1 MPTTSAL
8 RTGKSR
14 SCGCFSVDRIAALN
28 RTRRRVDVCECGD
41 HVFTDL
47 TRAFV
52 GLLSVEDRHHFD
64 GKSWNAHRS
73 KTGGWSVTGNYAKKL
88 HREIL
93 NLTDPKIVV
102 DHING
107 NTFDNRRS
115 NLRPCNHTDN
125 VKNQRLRRAKKSTS
139 RFKGVT
145 FNRGSLINPWLAQI
159 NADCKHYSLGCFP
172 TEEDAAHAYDE
183 AAIRLHGP
191 FARTNKM
198 LGLL

>member
-14 SCGCFSVDRIAALN
+14 SCGCYTVDRIAVLN
-28 RTRRRVDVCECGD
+28 RTKRRVDTCECGD

-47 TRAFV
+47 TRGFV

-64 GKSWNAHRS
+64 DESWNAHKS
-73 KTGGWSVTGNYAKKL
+73 TSGAWSVTGTYAKKL
-88 HREIL
+88 HREVL
-93 NLTDPKIVV
+93 GLTDPAVAV

-107 NTFDNRRS
+107 DTFDNRRS
-115 NLRPCNHTDN
+115 NLRLCTQKDN
-125 VKNQRLRRAKKSTS
+125 AKNQKQRRNKRWSIY
-139 RFKGVT
+139 KGVT
-145 FNRGSLINPWLAQI
+145 KMPNLPLRPWIAQI
-159 NADCKHYSLGCFP
+159 QSDSKRTLIGYYA
-172 TEEDAAHAYDE
+172 TELEAATAYDE
-183 AAIRLHGP
+183 AALRLHGP